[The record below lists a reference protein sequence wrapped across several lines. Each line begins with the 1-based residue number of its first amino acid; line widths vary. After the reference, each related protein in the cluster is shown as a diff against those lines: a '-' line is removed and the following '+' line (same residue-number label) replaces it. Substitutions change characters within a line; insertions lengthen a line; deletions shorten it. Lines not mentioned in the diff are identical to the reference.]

1 MEMAKSAPLLRI
13 SGLKKRYGSI
23 VVADDIDLEL
33 PDRGCLGVIGPN
45 GAGKSTLFHL
55 LTGVVRQDSGSLMLD
70 GVDLSALPPHR
81 RPSLGVVRAFQI
93 PQCFESL
100 SVYENVLLASYAAA
114 RLRGARARE
123 LAHNALRRTG
133 LSGAADIPAG
143 KLRLLDR
150 KRLELAKALASN
162 ARLLLLDEI
171 AGGLTDAET
180 ESLIA
185 LIQEL
190 KTMHSIIWIEH
201 IPHALKA
208 VADRV
213 MVLNFGRKVME
224 GAPDEVMNSALVRE
238 IYMGIPADEAA

>member
-1 MEMAKSAPLLRI
+1 
-13 SGLKKRYGSI
+13 
-23 VVADDIDLEL
+23 VAD
-33 PDRGCLGVIGPN
+33 V
-45 GAGKSTLFHL
+45 H
-55 LTGVVRQDSGSLMLD
+55 
-70 GVDLSALPPHR
+70 
-81 RPSLGVVRAFQI
+81 
-93 PQCFESL
+93 
-100 SVYENVLLASYAAA
+100 
-114 RLRGARARE
+114 
-123 LAHNALRRTG
+123 
-133 LSGAADIPAG
+133 AG

-180 ESLIA
+180 VSLIE

-190 KTMHSIIWIEH
+190 KVMHSIIWIEH

-224 GAPDEVMNSALVRE
+224 GLPDDVMNSALVRE

>member
-1 MEMAKSAPLLRI
+1 MSANDVLLRI

-23 VVADDIDLEL
+23 IVADDIDLEL
-33 PDRGCLGVIGPN
+33 PHRGCLGVIGPN

-55 LTGVVRQDSGSLMLD
+55 LTGVVRQDSGYIVLD
-70 GVDLSALPPHR
+70 GNDLSALPPHR
-81 RPSLGVVRAFQI
+81 RPSMGVVRAFQI
-93 PQCFESL
+93 PQCFENL
-100 SVYENVLLASYAAA
+100 SVHENVLLASYSAA

-123 LAHNALRRTG
+123 LATEALRRTG
-133 LSGAADIPAG
+133 LSGMADVHAG

-180 ESLIA
+180 VSLIE
-185 LIQEL
+185 LIKEL
-190 KTMHSIIWIEH
+190 KAMHSIIWIEH

-224 GAPDEVMNSALVRE
+224 GLPDEVMNSALVRE